1 MIFGSIIHETL
12 ENLFISKEKS
22 QSSELTY
29 KEFVTLEQ
37 AQKIFEEKSKQF
49 LTERVKK
56 DAKSRGI
63 YFLENLYKNFY
74 YFKSGIIAI
83 EKNIKDIKL
92 RDIVNTQL
100 DLPEIIDMKLN
111 GKIDRIEMNDDII
124 RLIDYKTGSV
134 ENAKK
139 KLNGSSEGNP

>member
-1 MIFGSIIHETL
+1 MPL
-12 ENLFISKEKS
+12 
-22 QSSELTY
+22 
-29 KEFVTLEQ
+29 
-37 AQKIFEEKSKQF
+37 
-49 LTERVKK
+49 
-56 DAKSRGI
+56 
-63 YFLENLYKNFY
+63 
-74 YFKSGIIAI
+74 

-139 KLNGSSEGNP
+139 KLNGSSEGNL